1 MICAWRIVHPQR
13 LLTALTGEPASRH
26 PGRWNHFGIPM
37 IYTASSQ
44 ALAALEIL
52 VHADMESL
60 KIDYVAINI
69 KFDGSLLQQ
78 LTFESL
84 PQGWDSTPAVAATKD
99 LGTRWANSLESA
111 VLSVPSAVIK
121 REVNYL
127 INPLH
132 PDFAKIKRSNP
143 EVFVFDPRLYSSLR

>member
-1 MICAWRIVHPQR
+1 MISAWRIVHPQR
-13 LLTALTGEPASRH
+13 LLTAFTGESASRH

-37 IYTASSQ
+37 IYTAGSQ

-60 KIDYVAINI
+60 RIDYVAINI
-69 KFDGSLLQQ
+69 EFDESLLQR

-84 PQGWDSTPAVAATKD
+84 PQGWDVTPAVAATKD

-111 VLSVPSAVIK
+111 ALSVPSAVIK

-132 PDFAKIKRSNP
+132 TDFAKIKRSNP
-143 EVFVFDPRLYSSLR
+143 EAFVFDPRLYASLR